1 MKEWKA
7 ADIVK
12 LTEGKYFIVVGNA
25 IDEKTKKS
33 CVVFRALNGETPL
46 KVLDKKTFDKIF
58 TLAETH

>member
-12 LTEGKYFIVVGNA
+12 LTDVKHFIVVGNA
-25 IDEKTKKS
+25 IDAKTKTS
-33 CVVFRALNGETPL
+33 CVVFRELNGETPL
-46 KVLDKKTFDKIF
+46 QVLDKKTFDKIF

>member
-12 LTEGKYFIVVGNA
+12 LVEGKYFIVVGNA
-25 IDEKTKKS
+25 IDAKTNTS

-46 KVLDKKTFDKIF
+46 QVLDKKTFDKIF

>member
-12 LTEGKYFIVVGNA
+12 LVEGKYFIVVGNA
-25 IDEKTKKS
+25 IYAKTKIS
-33 CVVFRALNGETPL
+33 CVVFRELNGETPL
-46 KVLDKKTFDKIF
+46 QVLDKKTFDKIF